1 MLIPLQLF
9 GRVKVAAFKKQ
20 LEKHTL
26 DTSAGTVEIDEKGEE
41 VFVIEGSFS
50 DELGVH
56 RSWSWCRSWLKI
68 EGAAW
73 VAVARDR
80 NMDRS

>member
-1 MLIPLQLF
+1 M
-9 GRVKVAAFKKQ
+9 
-20 LEKHTL
+20 
-26 DTSAGTVEIDEKGEE
+26 VEIDEKGEE

-80 NMDRS
+80 NMVGTSTVLLGACLKGWCGLALTSYIMIHPSC